1 MAKKRLSKLQKWI
14 LKNAYLN
21 AQNIGNKKLFGL
33 RKVDIYRFFKN
44 TFTLGDMEIPI
55 EKNFKAFF
63 SPQEY
68 NKINATISRSLR
80 NLKAKNYIKL
90 IGHKIIEIPNFEAIK
105 KDREGCNTLEE
116 YTEKHKD
123 KSLEEMMKLDQSW
136 FLKKDIVIEVQNGD
150 LNKTKFIELTREGI
164 KKVQEIVNVKFRH
177 DDKT

>member
-1 MAKKRLSKLQKWI
+1 MARERLSKLQKWI

-21 AQNIGNKKLFGL
+21 ARDVDNKKLFGL
-33 RKVDIYRFFKN
+33 RKIDIYHYFKN
-44 TFTLGDMEIPI
+44 TFTFGDMEIPI

-63 SPQEY
+63 PPQEY

-90 IGHKIIEIPNFEAIK
+90 IGHKIVEIPNLEAIRE
-105 KDREGCNTLEE
+105 DRRGCNTFEE
-116 YTEKHKD
+116 YVEKHKD
-123 KSLEEMMKLDQSW
+123 KSPEEMMKWGQNWL
-136 FLKKDIVIEVQNGD
+136 LKKDIVIEIQNGD

-164 KKVQEIVNVKFRH
+164 KKAQEIVNVKFRH